1 MLLKIARHGF
11 LPALLLGLA
20 SAVNSAVAQSLEAI
34 PGFAKFG
41 PDADYYEVY
50 QGDPIRLDFSLPGL
64 THEQSVANPGVGI
77 PLFVY
82 SAAALPF
89 PIPFQPTANLWLDP
103 ATLQVIPINN
113 QFELNVNFTSAVGLD
128 VTLPAQVAV
137 LTLLPAD
144 VLAETSDLIQIRFLT
159 SLPPIDDEMRP
170 LGVHAVG
177 TESVAFD
184 AVNNA
189 YRLSFNDGVD
199 PVDYVIALDLL
210 DNQQGVL
217 RIDELFSGM
226 QPVRNGGFWYVR
238 GSGSQVILPSQY
250 KNIGTHTLTN
260 HFVSGNTVTLEY
272 RDEFPNANFT
282 ANVVN
287 NRAFEITL
295 RGRSLEVRGRDL
307 DSSPKL
313 GDTYF
318 GFSLGNILWGPN
330 TTVDQVRIPY
340 MDQIGILMIGST
352 RFVSTFIDLFNSPAQ
367 SHSPASLTGT
377 STQASYTETTF
388 YQPGTDGLSPAV
400 DEKGFVTI
408 SGDVEDCFV
417 ETSAPRSANADASEE
432 LVAVALTTLPQNN
445 AYVRDR
451 GNINRMVSW
460 GFDKV
465 LAWKFHWMHF
475 GLNKRATTHAPANPA
490 GGTEADFVSMT
501 QTAIDAGW
509 RLALYSDFYS
519 LDQAPIFDDNPNYKE
534 GPVVFENFGDGVVGQ
549 DGEFLQGFESLTIPG
564 TPGSGSYFT
573 RLLSPLRSLEHF
585 RREAAVL
592 LQNYSINA
600 HAFDVASIGAPD
612 LIVTGDLDAGPTG
625 NTTGNIDYDHES
637 SNDKSIREAIQSYKN
652 LFQQASLIV
661 DGPVIGEG
669 GFSGYA
675 RRFDSFYAGYIDGL
689 WRTLTAQAAP
699 NEPGAGNQSELV
711 LPDYEIRHVRPKMA
725 GLFGLGEYE
734 RFFEMNPNESLPL
747 ADIGM
752 YELRATQIAYMHNGY
767 LISTSKA
774 ENTGDFLTWA
784 QQIKEYYT
792 MISLSTEWKDA
803 GQGTVSYR
811 QPAVGSPWLSLSS
824 MLKQGNY
831 DFRNP
836 VLRVSYPSGLTMTI
850 NHAPQTIF
858 EGAFQIPRFGW
869 VIENPNTGYRNLA
882 VLDPSTGQRYELV
895 EAPDYVYGDA
905 NGLTRDFGGAL
916 GLITDLKVVRFDKGF
931 SLIEE
936 SNGDITKL

>member
-1 MLLKIARHGF
+1 MFRIARHGS
-11 LPALLLGLA
+11 LPPLLLGLA
-20 SAVNSAVAQSLEAI
+20 SALSPASAQSLTAT

-41 PDADYYEVY
+41 PDADYFEVY
-50 QGDPIRLDFSLPGL
+50 QGDQIRLDFSLPGL
-64 THEQSVANPGVGI
+64 THEQSVANPGSGI
-77 PLFVY
+77 PLFLY
-82 SAAALPF
+82 SAAALPL

-103 ATLQVIPINN
+103 STLQVLPINN
-113 QFELNVNFTSAVGLD
+113 QFELNVNWTSAVGLD

-159 SLPPIDDEMRP
+159 AQPELDDEMRP

-177 TESVAFD
+177 TEDVYFD
-184 AVNNA
+184 STNNA
-189 YRLSFNDGVD
+189 YRLAFNDGVD
-199 PVDYVIALDLL
+199 PVDYVISLGLQ

-238 GSGSQVILPSQY
+238 GSGNQVVQPSQF

-260 HFVSGNTVTLEY
+260 HFISGNTVTLEY
-272 RDEFPNANFT
+272 RDEFPNATFT
-282 ANVVN
+282 GNVVN

-295 RGRSLEVRGRDL
+295 RGRSLEVRGKDL
-307 DSSPKL
+307 DTSPKP

-318 GFSLGNILWGPN
+318 GFSLGNVLWGPN
-330 TTVDQVRIPY
+330 TTADQVRIPF

-352 RFVSTFIDLFNSPAQ
+352 RFVSTFIDLFHSPAQ
-367 SHSPASLTGT
+367 THSPATLSGT

-388 YQPGTDGLSPAV
+388 YQPDTNGLAPAV

-408 SGDVEDCFV
+408 STDVENCFV
-417 ETSAPRSANADASEE
+417 ETSAPRSVNADASEE
-432 LVAVALTTLPQNN
+432 LVAVALTTLPQNS

-451 GNINRMVSW
+451 GNINRMSSW

-465 LAWKFHWMHF
+465 LAWKFHWMRF

-501 QTAIDAGW
+501 DAAIAAGW
-509 RLALYSDFYS
+509 RLSLYSDFYS
-519 LDQAPIFDDNPNYKE
+519 LDQAPVFDDNPNYKE
-534 GPVVFENFGDGVVGQ
+534 GPVEFVNYKDAVIGQ
-549 DGEFLQGFESLTIPG
+549 DGNFLQGFESLIDPG

-585 RREAAVL
+585 RREAEVL
-592 LQNYSINA
+592 MQDYNINA
-600 HAFDVASIGAPD
+600 HAFDVASIGTPD
-612 LIVTGDLDAGPTG
+612 LIVTGDLGAGPSG
-625 NTTGNIDYDHES
+625 NTSGNIDFDHES
-637 SNDKSIREAIQSYKN
+637 ANDKSIREAIQSYKH

-669 GFSGYA
+669 GFSGYS

-689 WRTLTAQAAP
+689 WRTLTAQGAP

-711 LPDYEIRHVRPKMA
+711 LPDYEIRNVRPKMA

-747 ADIGM
+747 ADIAM

-767 LISTSKA
+767 LMSTSKA
-774 ENTGDFLTWA
+774 ENSGDFLTWA

-792 MISLSTEWKDA
+792 MISLSAEWKNA
-803 GQGTVSYR
+803 GKGTVSYR
-811 QPAVGSPWLSLSS
+811 QPAVGSPWLGLSS
-824 MLKQGNY
+824 MLKLGNY

-850 NHAPQTIF
+850 NHSPQTIF
-858 EGAFQIPRFGW
+858 EGPFQIPTFGW

-905 NGLTRDFGGAL
+905 NGLTRDFGGSL